1 MATITSNSEL
11 EPGIDV
17 KIISGGRTSS
27 SEASSRRGCIDRGH
41 ILRDG
46 HPSEQTRTVVAAAVD
61 LLFASHRVHGR
72 AQDVARRGI
81 DRQINL

>member
-1 MATITSNSEL
+1 MVTINSEL
-11 EPGIDV
+11 GVGIDV

-27 SEASSRRGCIDRGH
+27 SEASSTGCIDRGY